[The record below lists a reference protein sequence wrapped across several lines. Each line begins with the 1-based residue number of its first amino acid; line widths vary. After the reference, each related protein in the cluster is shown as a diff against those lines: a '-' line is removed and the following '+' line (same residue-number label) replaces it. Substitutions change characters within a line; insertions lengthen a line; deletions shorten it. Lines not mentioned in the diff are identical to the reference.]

1 MIAVV
6 NVNTDDQTNLTGE
19 VQTPRRL
26 SIYAKVASEPWWGR
40 DKLSNRSHRWRLAGT
55 TAVPDPRTASW
66 GATWRRP
73 TIPSGLHRVHVLPHS
88 GSIVKHHEIE
98 ILFRR
103 LRLYDQLERRAEGLI
118 KTIQRELKG
127 RYGARPRSFRNRAHA
142 QDASAGKSSN
152 ANGPEFRRLRP
163 KCCCNE
169 CSTKSTAFAPNGT
182 V

>member
-40 DKLSNRSHRWRLAGT
+40 DKLSNRSHRWRPAGT

-88 GSIVKHHEIE
+88 GSIVNHHEIE

-152 ANGPEFRRLRP
+152 ANGPEFRRLRQ
-163 KCCCNE
+163 KCFCNE
-169 CSTKSTAFAPNGT
+169 CSTQ
-182 V
+182 